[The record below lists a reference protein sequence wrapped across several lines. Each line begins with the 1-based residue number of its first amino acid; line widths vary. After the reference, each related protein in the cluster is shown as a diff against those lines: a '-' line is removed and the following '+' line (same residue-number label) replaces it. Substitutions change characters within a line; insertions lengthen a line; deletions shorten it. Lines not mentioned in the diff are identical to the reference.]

1 MRARGVP
8 LVAVDVPLLFETGGD
23 RRCDAVLVVTAP
35 PFLQRARVMARPG
48 MTEARWRAMLA
59 KQMSD
64 AEKRRRADYVV
75 PTGLG
80 RAVTWRRLAR
90 VIRDLKARAQTAGR
104 DGRDEIEGGRSRPVP
119 DSH

>member
-1 MRARGVP
+1 
-8 LVAVDVPLLFETGGD
+8 
-23 RRCDAVLVVTAP
+23 
-35 PFLQRARVMARPG
+35 MARPG

-90 VIRDLKARAQTAGR
+90 IVRELRTRARSGR
-104 DGRDEIEGGRSRPVP
+104 DSCRST
-119 DSH
+119 